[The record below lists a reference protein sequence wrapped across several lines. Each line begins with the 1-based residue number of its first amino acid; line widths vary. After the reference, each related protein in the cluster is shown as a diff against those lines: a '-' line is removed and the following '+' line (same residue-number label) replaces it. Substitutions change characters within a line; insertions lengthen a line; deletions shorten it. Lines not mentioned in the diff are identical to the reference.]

1 MFQRQLLSFLLFCL
15 PTLIAFSQDAN
26 TTVKLPVMTSAQ
38 SYWVDSIYNSLDL
51 DQRIGQLFMVATYSG
66 GEKYNQ
72 PLIEQLINE
81 QGIGGLIFMQGT
93 PAAQAEQTNRY
104 QRMSKVPILV
114 AMDAEWGLG
123 MRLTGVRDFPRQL
136 MMGAMQDST
145 IIYRMG
151 AAIASQCRR
160 LGVHIDFAPVVDVN
174 NNPNNPVINFRSFGE
189 NKYKVARY
197 ALQYMKGLQDNGVMA
212 CAKHFPGHGDTDVD
226 SHKDLPEI
234 SKSVAQLDALELYP
248 FQQLIQQ
255 GIQSMMIAHLQVPAI
270 DDREHTPS
278 SISDKTISGLLK
290 QRMGFNGLIFTDA
303 LNMQGI
309 AKYYEPGEIDLK
321 AFHAGNDMLL
331 FSQDVATGKAKI
343 KAAIESGTIPET
355 RLAESV
361 KKILAAKYNAGLWK
375 VDSIAT
381 DHITE
386 DLNRYVSTIRQQVA
400 EASITLLNDPS
411 QVIDHIKRGNAG
423 SVVYVG
429 VGIDS
434 ENAFAKALRDNG
446 MQKCFFAK
454 PTNEKQ
460 VRALVKKLKGD
471 EHLLLGVHGMTAY
484 PGQNFGLEKFELQLI
499 DELKA
504 GRKTLT
510 MIFGNPYAAKNF
522 CGDDGLLVAYDDA
535 EETQQAVARIIT
547 GQLKANGRLPVSVC
561 DRYHSGDGIVPITTS
576 LGEVIDSNRFAK
588 QNREITSGKVVL
600 KSMPESQGQE
610 LECCVSPT
618 AIGINNRELDKVD
631 EFIASCIDQGAFPGC
646 RILAARDGKVFYD
659 KPFGYL
665 DNEKKNPVGVNTIYD
680 IASITKV
687 ASTTLAIMRLYEQGK
702 LALDDSLGKYL
713 PITHGTD
720 KAALKLGDILA
731 HQAGL
736 KAWIPFYKETLDSNG
751 YPRKDIYQPKPG
763 GDFIVKVT
771 ADIYMNKHWID
782 TMWQRILSS
791 PLENT
796 GHYVYSDLDF
806 LFLQK
811 VIERITGKSIAEYVP
826 DEFYKPLGLEHSGY
840 LPKRNLPNMEVAPS
854 EVDDYFRHEIL
865 QGYVHDMG
873 AAMFGGV
880 AGHAGVFMS
889 ANDLAVI
896 FQMLLNEGTY
906 RGRRYFKPATVKLFT
921 ARNSTIS
928 RRGLGFDKPE
938 PTAGRSNP
946 CADNVSLSAFGHQGF
961 TGTCVWADPEHKL
974 VYVFLSN
981 RTYPSAENKLIT
993 RLNVREHV
1001 QETIYNALGI
1011 ASRYRK

>member
-1 MFQRQLLSFLLFCL
+1 MFPRPVLLFLWSLLSFNM
-15 PTLIAFSQDAN
+15 AVAQDAN
-26 TTVKLPVMTSAQ
+26 TTVKLPPMTSLQ
-38 SYWVDSIYNSLDL
+38 ERWVDSIYNSLTL

-72 PLIEQLINE
+72 PLIEQLIRE
-81 QGIGGLIFMQGT
+81 QHIGGLIFMQGT
-93 PAAQAEQTNRY
+93 PNAQALQTNQY
-104 QRMSKVPILV
+104 QRLSKVPLLI

-151 AAIASQCRR
+151 AAVASQCRR

-189 NKYKVARY
+189 NKFKVARY
-197 ALQYMKGLQDNGVMA
+197 ALQYMKGLQNNGVMA

-234 SKSVAQLDALELYP
+234 SKSIGQLNALELYP
-248 FQQLIQQ
+248 FQQMIRE

-278 SISDKTISGLLK
+278 SISDKTVSGLLK
-290 QRMGFNGLIFTDA
+290 QQMGFTGLIFTDA

-309 AKYYEPGEIDLK
+309 AKYYAPGEIDLK
-321 AFHAGNDMLL
+321 AFQAGNDMLL
-331 FSQDVATGKAKI
+331 FSQDVATGLGKI
-343 KAAIESGTIPET
+343 RAAIDSGAIPET
-355 RLAESV
+355 RLEESV

-375 VDSIAT
+375 LDSIAT
-381 DHITE
+381 DHLNE
-386 DLNRYVSTIRQQVA
+386 DLNRYVSTIRSQVA
-400 EASITLLNDPS
+400 EAAVTLLNDPA
-411 QVIDHIKRGNAG
+411 QVIDHIKRNNAAD
-423 SVVYVG
+423 VVYVG
-429 VGIDS
+429 VGIEE
-434 ENAFAKALRDNG
+434 ENAFAKALRAAG
-446 MQKCFFAK
+446 VQKCLFAK
-454 PTNEKQ
+454 PGNEKQ
-460 VRALVKKLKGD
+460 IRSIVKKLKGD
-471 EHLLLGVHGMTAY
+471 TYVLLGVHGMTAY
-484 PGQNFGLEKFELQLI
+484 PGQNFGLDKMELQLI
-499 DELKA
+499 DEIKT

-510 MIFGNPYAAKNF
+510 IVFGNPYAAKNF
-522 CGDDGLLVAYDDA
+522 CGDDGLIVAYDDA
-535 EETQQAVARIIT
+535 EETQKTVAGILT

-561 DRYHSGDGIVPITTS
+561 DRYHSGDGIVPLTTN
-576 LGEVIDSNRFAK
+576 LGEVIDSSRFVK
-588 QNREITSGKVVL
+588 QSKEITAGKLVL
-600 KSMPESQGQE
+600 KSVPEMQGQE
-610 LECCVSPT
+610 LECCVSPS
-618 AIGINNRELDKVD
+618 AIGINNRELDQLD
-631 EFIASCIDQGAFPGC
+631 DFIASCIQQGAFPGC
-646 RILAARDGKVFYD
+646 RILAAKDGKVFYD

-665 DNEKKNPVGVNTIYD
+665 DEEKKNPVGINTMYD

-687 ASTTLAIMRLYEQGK
+687 AATTLAIMRLYEQGQ
-702 LALDDSLGKYL
+702 LGLSDSLGKYL
-713 PITHGTD
+713 PMTLGTD
-720 KAALKLGDILA
+720 KANLKISDVLT

-736 KAWIPFYKETLDSNG
+736 KSWIPFYKETLDSNS

-763 GDFIVKVT
+763 GDFLVKVT
-771 ADIYMNKHWID
+771 SDLYMNKYWLD

-796 GHYVYSDLDF
+796 GRYVYSDLDF
-806 LFLQK
+806 IFLQK
-811 VIERITGKSIAEYVP
+811 VIERITGKSIAEYVQ

-840 LPKRNLPNMEVAPS
+840 LPRRNLSNMEVAPS
-854 EVDDYFRHEIL
+854 EVDNYFRHEIL
-865 QGYVHDMG
+865 QGYVHDMA

-880 AGHAGVFMS
+880 SGHAGVFMS

-906 RGRRYFKPATVKLFT
+906 RGKRYFKPATVQLFT
-921 ARNSTIS
+921 AKSSTIS

-993 RLNVREHV
+993 KLNVREHA
-1001 QETIYNALGI
+1001 QEAIYNALGI
-1011 ASRYRK
+1011 ASRFRK